1 MKFRFNPKYTQIA
14 VYSLIVIV
22 LGGFLLMS
30 ISKMPDLTQMFD
42 TVAAS
47 VTPVMW
53 GIVIAYLLNPGVEFF
68 RTKIFRRWNE
78 NAKTPKKR
86 MLIRN
91 LSIFITVVIALGL
104 ATGLFFLII
113 PQVGRSLSG
122 LVSQF
127 GSYAERFMGWVHAT
141 FSEQPQ
147 IISAIENPLAQIE
160 SFLNSSWTDISKTV
174 LDFGTKIG
182 GGVINFILGF
192 KDFII
197 GFIIAVYLLS
207 SKELLKSQVK
217 KLLFA
222 FIGNSRV
229 QHILR
234 VSQRTNDIFIH
245 YITGTL
251 IDAFFIGCAAFIGAT
266 LIGTPYPLLMAVII
280 GVTNVIPF
288 FGPFIGGIPCC
299 FLVLLEDPMKMLW
312 FAVFILVLQQID
324 GNLLKPILF
333 GETMGLPAMWV
344 LISIIVGGGL
354 FGFAGVLLGVPVFAL
369 IYMLAKEFLE
379 GRLTKKKLP
388 AESALYSRG
397 DLGKYVDGY
406 EYTEEQRKA
415 DEEWIEKNTVR
426 KKSQSLLRP
435 LAEQAE
441 EKVVKT
447 IRAKRKK

>member
-1 MKFRFNPKYTQIA
+1 
-14 VYSLIVIV
+14 
-22 LGGFLLMS
+22 
-30 ISKMPDLTQMFD
+30 
-42 TVAAS
+42 
-47 VTPVMW
+47 
-53 GIVIAYLLNPGVEFF
+53 
-68 RTKIFRRWNE
+68 
-78 NAKTPKKR
+78 
-86 MLIRN
+86 
-91 LSIFITVVIALGL
+91 
-104 ATGLFFLII
+104 
-113 PQVGRSLSG
+113 
-122 LVSQF
+122 
-127 GSYAERFMGWVHAT
+127 
-141 FSEQPQ
+141 
-147 IISAIENPLAQIE
+147 
-160 SFLNSSWTDISKTV
+160 SWADISKTIS
-174 LDFGTKIG
+174 DFGTKNG
-182 GGVINFILGF
+182 GGDINFILGF

-197 GFIIAVYLLS
+197 GFIIAVYFLS

-217 KLLFA
+217 KILFA

-280 GVTNVIPF
+280 GVTNIIPF

-312 FAVFILVLQQID
+312 FALFILVLQQID

-379 GRLTKKKLP
+379 GRLARKKLP
-388 AESALYSRG
+388 AESMLYSRG

-406 EYTEEQRKA
+406 EYTDEPRQA
-415 DEEWIEKNTVR
+415 DEEWIEKNAVK

>member
-1 MKFRFNPKYTQIA
+1 
-14 VYSLIVIV
+14 
-22 LGGFLLMS
+22 
-30 ISKMPDLTQMFD
+30 
-42 TVAAS
+42 
-47 VTPVMW
+47 
-53 GIVIAYLLNPGVEFF
+53 
-68 RTKIFRRWNE
+68 
-78 NAKTPKKR
+78 
-86 MLIRN
+86 
-91 LSIFITVVIALGL
+91 
-104 ATGLFFLII
+104 
-113 PQVGRSLSG
+113 
-122 LVSQF
+122 
-127 GSYAERFMGWVHAT
+127 MGWVHAT
-141 FSEQPQ
+141 FADQPQ
-147 IISAIENPLAQIE
+147 IISAFENPIDQIE
-160 SFLNSSWTDISKTV
+160 SFLNSSWADISKTV
-174 LDFGTKIG
+174 LDFGSMIG

-217 KLLFA
+217 KILFA

-266 LIGTPYPLLMAVII
+266 LIGTPYPILMAVII
-280 GVTNVIPF
+280 GVTNIIPF

-312 FAVFILVLQQID
+312 FALFILVLQQVD
-324 GNLLKPILF
+324 GNLLKPLLF

-354 FGFAGVLLGVPVFAL
+354 FGFVGVLLGVPIFAL

-379 GRLTKKKLP
+379 GRLAKKHLP
-388 AESALYSRG
+388 AESVLYGRG

-406 EYTEEQRKA
+406 EYTEEQRRA
-415 DEEWIEKNTVR
+415 DEEWIEKHAVK
-426 KKSQSLLRP
+426 KKSQHLLRP

-441 EKVVKT
+441 EKVVQT